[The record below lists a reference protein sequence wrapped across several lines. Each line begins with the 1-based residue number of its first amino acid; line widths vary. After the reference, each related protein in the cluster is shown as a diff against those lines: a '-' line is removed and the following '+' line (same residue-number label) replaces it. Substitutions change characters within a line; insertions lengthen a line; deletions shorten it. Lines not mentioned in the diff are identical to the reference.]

1 MPAEN
6 IVEVHHLKKSVGQGE
21 HELSILTGV
30 ELVVKRGETIA
41 LVGESGSGKSTLL
54 AILAGLD
61 DGSSGEVSLVG
72 QPLHNMDEEAR
83 AKLRA
88 KHVGFVF
95 QSFMLIPTLNALENV
110 ELPALLRGE
119 SSAESRNGAK
129 ALLEQLGLGKR
140 LDHLPAQLS
149 GGEQQ
154 RVALARAFNGR
165 PDVLFADEP
174 TGNLDRQT
182 GDKIADLLFSLNREH
197 GTTLIMVTH
206 DLQLPRPATGGT
218 LRPLLTAGE
227 RAVAGGSMIA
237 RWFWREWRSPSL
249 LIVWLAL
256 SLAVACVLALGN
268 ISDRMEKGLNQ
279 QSREFMAGD
288 RALRSSREVPQAWL
302 EEAQKR
308 GLKVGKQLTFATMTF
323 AGDTPQ
329 LANVKA
335 VDDIYPMYGDLQT
348 NPPGLKPQAGSVL
361 LAPRLMALLNL
372 KTGDTIDVGD
382 ATLRIAG
389 EVIQEPDSGFNPFQ
403 MAPRLMMN
411 LADVDKTG
419 AVQPGSRVTWRY
431 KFGGNENQLDG
442 YEKWLLPQLKPEQRW
457 YGLEQDEGALGRSME
472 RSQQFLLLSALLTLL
487 LAVAAVAVAMNHY
500 CRSRYDLVAILKTLG
515 AGRAQLRKQI
525 VGQWLMVLALS
536 AVTGGAI
543 GLLFENVLM
552 VLLKPVLPAAL
563 PPASLW
569 PWLWALGTMTV
580 ISLLV
585 GLRPYR
591 LLLATQPLRVLRND
605 VVANVWPLKF
615 YLPIVSVVV
624 VLLLAGLMG
633 GSMLLWAVLA
643 GAVVLALLCGVLGWM
658 LLNVLRRMTLK
669 SLPLRLAVSRL
680 LRQPWSTLSQL
691 SAFSLSFMLLALL
704 LVLRGDLLDRWQQ
717 QLPPESPNYFL
728 INIATE
734 QVEPLKAFLAEHQIV
749 PESFYP
755 VVRARLTAINDK
767 PTEGNE
773 DEALNRELNL
783 TWQNTRPDHNPIVAG
798 NWPPKADEVSME
810 EGLAKRLNV
819 ALGDTVTFMG
829 DTQEFRAK
837 VTSLRKVDWESL
849 RPNFY
854 FIFPEGALDG
864 QPQSWLTSFRWENGN
879 GMLTQ
884 LNRQFPTISL
894 LDIGAILKQVG
905 QVLEQVSR
913 ALEVMVVLVT
923 ACGMLLLLAQV
934 QVGMRQ
940 RHQELVVWRTL
951 GAGKKLLRTTLWCEF
966 AMLGF
971 VSGLVAAIG
980 AETALAVLQA
990 KVFDFPWEPDWRL
1003 WIVLPCSGAL
1013 LLSLFGG
1020 WLGARLVKGKA
1031 LFRQFAG

>member
-1 MPAEN
+1 
-6 IVEVHHLKKSVGQGE
+6 
-21 HELSILTGV
+21 
-30 ELVVKRGETIA
+30 
-41 LVGESGSGKSTLL
+41 
-54 AILAGLD
+54 
-61 DGSSGEVSLVG
+61 
-72 QPLHNMDEEAR
+72 
-83 AKLRA
+83 
-88 KHVGFVF
+88 
-95 QSFMLIPTLNALENV
+95 
-110 ELPALLRGE
+110 
-119 SSAESRNGAK
+119 
-129 ALLEQLGLGKR
+129 
-140 LDHLPAQLS
+140 
-149 GGEQQ
+149 
-154 RVALARAFNGR
+154 
-165 PDVLFADEP
+165 
-174 TGNLDRQT
+174 
-182 GDKIADLLFSLNREH
+182 
-197 GTTLIMVTH
+197 
-206 DLQLPRPATGGT
+206 
-218 LRPLLTAGE
+218 
-227 RAVAGGSMIA
+227 MIA

-268 ISDRMEKGLNQ
+268 ISDRMEKGLSQ

-403 MAPRLMMN
+403 IAPRLMMN

-431 KFGGNENQLDG
+431 KFGGSENQLYG

-457 YGLEQDEGALGRSME
+457 YGLEQDEGALGRSIE
-472 RSQQFLLLSALLTLL
+472 RSQQFLLLSALLTL
-487 LAVAAVAVAMNHY
+487 
-500 CRSRYDLVAILKTLG
+500 
-515 AGRAQLRKQI
+515 
-525 VGQWLMVLALS
+525 
-536 AVTGGAI
+536 
-543 GLLFENVLM
+543 
-552 VLLKPVLPAAL
+552 
-563 PPASLW
+563 
-569 PWLWALGTMTV
+569 
-580 ISLLV
+580 
-585 GLRPYR
+585 
-591 LLLATQPLRVLRND
+591 
-605 VVANVWPLKF
+605 
-615 YLPIVSVVV
+615 
-624 VLLLAGLMG
+624 
-633 GSMLLWAVLA
+633 
-643 GAVVLALLCGVLGWM
+643 
-658 LLNVLRRMTLK
+658 
-669 SLPLRLAVSRL
+669 
-680 LRQPWSTLSQL
+680 
-691 SAFSLSFMLLALL
+691 LLALL

-734 QVEPLKAFLAEHQIV
+734 QVTPLKAFLAEHQIV

-767 PTEGNE
+767 PTEGNG

-980 AETALAVLQA
+980 AETALAVLQS

-1013 LLSLFGG
+1013 LLSLCGG
-1020 WLGARLVKGKA
+1020 WLGARLLKGKA

>member
-1 MPAEN
+1 
-6 IVEVHHLKKSVGQGE
+6 
-21 HELSILTGV
+21 
-30 ELVVKRGETIA
+30 
-41 LVGESGSGKSTLL
+41 
-54 AILAGLD
+54 
-61 DGSSGEVSLVG
+61 
-72 QPLHNMDEEAR
+72 
-83 AKLRA
+83 
-88 KHVGFVF
+88 
-95 QSFMLIPTLNALENV
+95 
-110 ELPALLRGE
+110 
-119 SSAESRNGAK
+119 
-129 ALLEQLGLGKR
+129 
-140 LDHLPAQLS
+140 
-149 GGEQQ
+149 
-154 RVALARAFNGR
+154 
-165 PDVLFADEP
+165 
-174 TGNLDRQT
+174 
-182 GDKIADLLFSLNREH
+182 
-197 GTTLIMVTH
+197 
-206 DLQLPRPATGGT
+206 
-218 LRPLLTAGE
+218 
-227 RAVAGGSMIA
+227 MIA

-268 ISDRMEKGLNQ
+268 ISDRMEKGLSQ

-419 AVQPGSRVTWRY
+419 AVQPGVGSPGAINSAAVRTSSTAMRN
-431 KFGGNENQLDG
+431 G
-442 YEKWLLPQLKPEQRW
+442 LLPQLKPEQRW

-515 AGRAQLRKQI
+515 AGRAQLRKLI
-525 VGQWLMVLALS
+525 VGQWLMVLTLS

-605 VVANVWPLKF
+605 VVANVWPLQ
-615 YLPIVSVVV
+615 
-624 VLLLAGLMG
+624 VLSADCQCSGCAAARRING

-734 QVEPLKAFLAEHQIV
+734 QVAPLKAFLAEHQIV

-773 DEALNRELNL
+773 DEALNREP
-783 TWQNTRPDHNPIVAG
+783 Q
-798 NWPPKADEVSME
+798 SY
-810 EGLAKRLNV
+810 LAK
-819 ALGDTVTFMG
+819 
-829 DTQEFRAK
+829 
-837 VTSLRKVDWESL
+837 
-849 RPNFY
+849 Y
-854 FIFPEGALDG
+854 
-864 QPQSWLTSFRWENGN
+864 
-879 GMLTQ
+879 
-884 LNRQFPTISL
+884 
-894 LDIGAILKQVG
+894 
-905 QVLEQVSR
+905 
-913 ALEVMVVLVT
+913 
-923 ACGMLLLLAQV
+923 
-934 QVGMRQ
+934 
-940 RHQELVVWRTL
+940 
-951 GAGKKLLRTTLWCEF
+951 
-966 AMLGF
+966 
-971 VSGLVAAIG
+971 AA
-980 AETALAVLQA
+980 
-990 KVFDFPWEPDWRL
+990 R
-1003 WIVLPCSGAL
+1003 S
-1013 LLSLFGG
+1013 
-1020 WLGARLVKGKA
+1020 
-1031 LFRQFAG
+1031 